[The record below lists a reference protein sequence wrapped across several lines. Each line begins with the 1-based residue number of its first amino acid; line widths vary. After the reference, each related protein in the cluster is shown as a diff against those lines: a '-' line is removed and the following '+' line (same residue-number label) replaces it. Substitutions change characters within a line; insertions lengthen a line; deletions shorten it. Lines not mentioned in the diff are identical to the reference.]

1 MSDGAMSRHRPGP
14 AENAFEYAPFA
25 SLFVVALRDAADR
38 KLDERERKAAARAV
52 VFLLRE
58 QLITER
64 IASDVLTAIRR
75 SLDLSAVV
83 RTLLIGLR
91 DTLGDHER
99 ASAWTAAAA
108 DRALAEGQLPSFI
121 SAMRILVELRGYDG
135 VVPTRW
141 RLSIVRAAEVRELA
155 PRVLILARAY
165 TQRFPR
171 ESWRWIRMARVRS
184 TIASLRR
191 RATAADF
198 EEAGQS

>member
-1 MSDGAMSRHRPGP
+1 MSRRRPGP
-14 AENAFEYAPFA
+14 AESPFEYAPFE
-25 SLFVVALRDAADR
+25 SLYSLALRDTADR

-52 VFLLRE
+52 AFLLRE
-58 QLITER
+58 QLVTER
-64 IASDVLTAIRR
+64 IATDVLTAIRR
-75 SLDLSAVV
+75 SLDLSTVV

-91 DTLGDHER
+91 DTLGDDER
-99 ASAWTAAAA
+99 ASAWTATTA

-141 RLSIVRAAEVRELA
+141 RLSVLRAAEVRELA

-165 TQRFPR
+165 AQRFPR
-171 ESWRWIRMARVRS
+171 ESWSWIRMARVRS